1 MSLPLF
7 AVWPVYVCACLFLCL
22 FLSCLPAWLLSFM
35 HSCIRSLIY
44 RHPFACWLV
53 NQLVSYL
60 ISTLF
65 LPTFLCWLARQE
77 IMKSW
82 ESQINSFPPV
92 VNRDVATTR
101 PFLGCTT
108 SIWRSIYCKLHLL
121 PIQSCCCDKFWPTTF
136 GLPPSQKKPRGG
148 SRDRWRVNILA
159 GDLSMLLS
167 LIILTC
173 AVFQQNTCKVSQLS
187 LQNDPLSPCLPLW
200 RRSWWSWAAR
210 VVQQLLN
217 YLQLKKQQGE
227 DPDGYG
233 TRRTRPSSSWENLD
247 PLVDSAVH
255 PIRPTPRAWAAC
267 RRHWLIICGSSKEHP
282 EPRRYTETRMNWLT
296 HFFGSFWHILVLANH
311 LLKQRCW
318 SLSHRL
324 CMRIIIFIF
333 VLMCFFFCF
342 FLFLFVVLAAAPRH
356 RCPGRPPPPPPPAPP
371 HPHHH
376 HHHHH
381 HHNLGQSTHQS
392 DQANKQMS
400 SQPSGTTSF
409 SVGCITKHFLV
420 FESGWQTGRHR
431 ASNPTNTTTTM

>member
-1 MSLPLF
+1 MVVYRIILTCNYIYISS
-7 AVWPVYVCACLFLCL
+7 VITVQVIYVCVPPPVCRLACLCMRLLVPMFVSFLP
-22 FLSCLPAWLLSFM
+22 SCLASFFHAFM
-35 HSCIRSLIY
+35 HSFIDLPPSICL
-44 RHPFACWLV
+44 LV
-53 NQLVSYL
+53 GQSVGVLPDFIL
-60 ISTLF
+60 ISSH
-65 LPTFLCWLARQE
+65 LPLLACEAGDHE
-77 IMKSW
+77 IM

-108 SIWRSIYCKLHLL
+108 SIWRSMKEYILQIALASHPVVLL
-121 PIQSCCCDKFWPTTF
+121 WQFWLTTF
-136 GLPPSQKKPRGG
+136 GLPLTQKKPRGG

-173 AVFQQNTCKVSQLS
+173 AVFQQNTCKISQLS
-187 LQNDPLSPCLPLW
+187 LQNDPVSPCLPLW

-296 HFFGSFWHILVLANH
+296 HFLDLFG
-311 LLKQRCW
+311 
-318 SLSHRL
+318 
-324 CMRIIIFIF
+324 
-333 VLMCFFFCF
+333 
-342 FLFLFVVLAAAPRH
+342 
-356 RCPGRPPPPPPPAPP
+356 
-371 HPHHH
+371 
-376 HHHHH
+376 
-381 HHNLGQSTHQS
+381 
-392 DQANKQMS
+392 
-400 SQPSGTTSF
+400 TS
-409 SVGCITKHFLV
+409 
-420 FESGWQTGRHR
+420 
-431 ASNPTNTTTTM
+431 